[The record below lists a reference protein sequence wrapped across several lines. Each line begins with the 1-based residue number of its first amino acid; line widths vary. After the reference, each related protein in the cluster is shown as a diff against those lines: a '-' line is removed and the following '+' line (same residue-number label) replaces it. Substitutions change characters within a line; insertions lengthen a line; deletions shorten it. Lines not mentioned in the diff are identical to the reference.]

1 MRKIRWSDSD
11 NRAVLGVARCG
22 YFSEENFKSVGLSD
36 RRIKTL
42 STGDMKIFERVGRDV
57 NTGHNMYKLTP
68 VGQEKAHE
76 LGVHKDVQYFNNNT
90 GKNFDFRHDR
100 ELANQ
105 YCSLDRSCQDRWKT
119 EQEYVREIKE
129 IREHIRST
137 DSERWEE
144 IKDVKYS
151 SFDGGYVDDRG
162 QEHYIEI
169 VTESYTKD
177 RIESKFQSESLLGGT
192 CEMTRV

>member
-90 GKNFDFRHDR
+90 GKNR
-100 ELANQ
+100 Q
-105 YCSLDRSCQDRWKT
+105 SLRKD
-119 EQEYVREIKE
+119 
-129 IREHIRST
+129 T
-137 DSERWEE
+137 D
-144 IKDVKYS
+144 
-151 SFDGGYVDDRG
+151 
-162 QEHYIEI
+162 
-169 VTESYTKD
+169 
-177 RIESKFQSESLLGGT
+177 
-192 CEMTRV
+192 C